1 MRKNMWQLLTPLVNI
16 LVRLHFFRAGKCI
29 VTQLLFYLNV
39 LKFIQINTLDKV
51 TTLAWPLLTM

>member
-1 MRKNMWQLLTPLVNI
+1 MWQLLTPLVNI

-39 LKFIQINTLDKV
+39 LKFIQINTLGKV
-51 TTLAWPLLTM
+51 TTLAWPLLTK